1 MAKSII
7 SLVESPESALII
19 EFLQNNKNVY
29 FEELKG
35 EEKIVFFYS
44 GFVRKILKHFKG
56 TKTVDF
62 LKDILKNPK
71 RICPT
76 CETKSNKFF
85 VTHRDV
91 GGCFGKYIECIA
103 CKNSTNEVISSINE
117 ANKSHDFKK
126 LEEALN
132 IKISG

>member
-76 CETKSNKFF
+76 CETK
-85 VTHRDV
+85 
-91 GGCFGKYIECIA
+91 
-103 CKNSTNEVISSINE
+103 
-117 ANKSHDFKK
+117 
-126 LEEALN
+126 
-132 IKISG
+132 